1 MIKVRFISVNFEL
14 VDGRKSIFILVS
26 LGFISAQEP
35 ITVNCVY
42 FIFQSEYTCLLEGIE
57 VTTPGSNVTFAG
69 VHLEG
74 RTEADVEVVLI
85 EYSNTP
91 FMIPQL
97 FTTFPNINELVIEF
111 SNLQSI
117 DVPDTVRLEYLVLF
131 YNNVTKLE
139 SGTLRNQ
146 SRLTYL
152 EVIHNNIQEIEED
165 FFNDIP
171 NTYYVEL
178 TNNRLTALAP
188 RTFASLRY
196 VIYIDLKDNQLATLE
211 ADLFSSNGILRSL
224 YLERNQISEIHNDFV
239 NSLPINL
246 SFVNL
251 SLNLCVNGVFQLGNG
266 ESRRLAN
273 HALNQCFRNF
283 HRISAELKSITM
295 QIPPNVKFY
304 DEFGNEIFI
313 S

>member
-1 MIKVRFISVNFEL
+1 MYQG
-14 VDGRKSIFILVS
+14 D
-26 LGFISAQEP
+26 
-35 ITVNCVY
+35 
-42 FIFQSEYTCLLEGIE
+42 YTCLLEGIA
-57 VTTPGSNVTFAG
+57 VTVPGSNVTFAG

-74 RTEADVEVVLI
+74 RTEADVLLVLI

-97 FTTFPNINELVIEF
+97 FTTFPNINELVIEY

-117 DVPDTVRLEYLVLF
+117 DVPDTVRLEYIVLF
-131 YNNVTKLE
+131 YNNVTKLQ

-152 EVIHNNIQEIEED
+152 EVIHNNIQEIDEE

-171 NTYYVEL
+171 NTYYIEL
-178 TNNRLTALAP
+178 TNNRLTSLAP
-188 RTFASLRY
+188 RTFYPLRY
-196 VIYIDLKDNQLATLE
+196 VIYIDLKDNLLE
-211 ADLFSSNGILRSL
+211 SLGADLFSSNTILRSL
-224 YLERNQISEIHNDFV
+224 YIERNPISEIHHDFV

-251 SLNLCVNGVFQLGNG
+251 SLNLCVNGVFQLGSG
-266 ESRRLAN
+266 ENRRLAN

-283 HRISAELKSITM
+283 HRISSDLKSITM